1 MSLKRIIVVVIL
13 LVIAPW
19 ATARA
24 GARGFRARLCSSGS
38 CVRTSPAS
46 SRERAVCCACCA
58 IRSSPGATRFNHF
71 ATSPTLQL
79 QPEPIT

>member
-19 ATARA
+19 A
-24 GARGFRARLCSSGS
+24 GARGFRARSCSSGS

-46 SRERAVCCACCA
+46 SRERAVCSACCA

-71 ATSPTLQL
+71 ATAPTLQL